1 MNFQS
6 LKKLVG
12 PIELSSISFC
22 LLFMIFNLPA
32 AQESWLVSAV
42 CYLALLFS
50 ASWLYEAAGCVLCY
64 KTESGYDN
72 KYDLEHVENVL
83 RDDLSSKEW
92 SLLTAWRVLVG
103 VVVVLG
109 LGIWYGVG
117 YFAMFFASQGL
128 GLLVKTYYDHW
139 KKNNQPLL
147 ENARKEFLLA
157 IQDEGAI
164 LSGAVFIKG
173 RGSFILKK
181 GYNAAEFDAMLDWLD
196 FDYDQEA
203 LEDGFMMIQGFFE
216 LQDNYQIQRYWD
228 GEVGECWVV
237 FKYHDLST
245 ITDPLTLSA
254 ALLTDN
260 EFVEEF
266 EEYLKR
272 HPEEIGLE
280 NETDRTGL

>member
-12 PIELSSISFC
+12 PIELAFVCFC
-22 LLFMIFNLPA
+22 SLYMIFNLQG
-32 AQESWLVSAV
+32 AQDSWLVAAV
-42 CYLALLFS
+42 CYYALAVVVCG
-50 ASWLYEAAGCVLCY
+50 LYEAVGCILCY
-64 KTESGYDN
+64 KTQGGYDD

-83 RDDLSSKEW
+83 REDLSSKELT
-92 SLLTAWRVLVG
+92 LLSGWRVLVG
-103 VVVVLG
+103 ILVVLG
-109 LGIWYGVG
+109 LGIWYGVA
-117 YFAMFFASQGL
+117 YFSAYFVTQGL
-128 GLLVKTYYDHW
+128 GLVVKTYYESW
-139 KKNNQPLL
+139 KKNNAPLL
-147 ENARKEFLLA
+147 ENARKEFILA

-181 GYNAAEFDAMLDWLD
+181 GYNADEFDAMLDWLD

-245 ITDPLTLSA
+245 INDPLTLSA

-266 EEYLKR
+266 EEYLKL